1 MSEIKYQKHFAPLA
15 WALVCA
21 ASALSWQALTVHFN
35 YRGNWT
41 GPFVTG
47 EYFAVPPA
55 LAFEHVWQDP
65 KSYGWDGQ
73 FYHFIAHDPLPGDSM
88 ARYVEAPRLRYRRIL
103 VPAAAF
109 LLVFGQP
116 AAIDWSYRI
125 VILFFFALG
134 TYWTAQLVHES
145 GRNPAWGLLFFFLP
159 AAIASIDRMA
169 VDVGLCALTAGFALY
184 TRRDRERVKLYVVL
198 LFAGLVRDTGLLL
211 TAAYCIWLLA
221 AIEPLVTR
229 IRRAALFATAAIPTL
244 AWYLYVNLHTGQYQG
259 GPALSIP
266 LSGIVDRI
274 IHSVPSPLALPVVVF
289 LHICDLIAVAGVL
302 LAFVLASRHLAARLR
317 RPSGY
322 AVLLFIALAVFF
334 WRPGDWMEARDYGR
348 ILSPMMFLLALE
360 VLDSGSLILL
370 APVCM
375 EAPRFGAQMGG
386 QVLGI
391 ARGVLGL
398 N

>member
-1 MSEIKYQKHFAPLA
+1 LSEIKYQKHFAPLA

-21 ASALSWQALTVHFN
+21 AFALSWQALTVHFN

-103 VPAAAF
+103 IPAAAF
-109 LLVFGQP
+109 LLAFGQP

-134 TYWTAQLVHES
+134 TYWTARLVQES

-159 AAIASIDRMA
+159 AAMASIDRMA
-169 VDVGLCALTAGFALY
+169 VDVGLSALTAGFVLY
-184 TRRDRERVKLYVVL
+184 SRVDGDRVKLFLVL
-198 LFAGLVRDTGLLL
+198 IFAGLVRDTGLLL
-211 TAAYCIWLLA
+211 TAAYCLWLLTGS
-221 AIEPLVTR
+221 EPVFKR

-244 AWYLYVNLHTGQYQG
+244 AWYLYVNLHTGPYQG

-266 LSGIVDRI
+266 LSGLLDRF
-274 IHSVPSPLALPVVVF
+274 IHPVPSTQPPAIVVL
-289 LHICDLIAVAGVL
+289 LHISDLIAVTGVL
-302 LAFVLASRHLAARLR
+302 LAFVLALRHLAGRLR

-322 AVLLFIALAVFF
+322 AILLFVGLAVFF
-334 WRPGDWMEARDYGR
+334 WRPGDWMEALDYGR

-360 VLDSGSLILL
+360 VLDGGSWILL
-370 APVCM
+370 APVGM
-375 EAPRFGAQMGG
+375 EAPRFAE
-386 QVLGI
+386 QVLSQVAGV
-391 ARGVLGL
+391 AKGVLG
-398 N
+398 